1 MRISDWS
8 SDVCSS
14 DLREKRGGNQRGA
27 DDVERGYMVASDRE
41 ARVIERLGERLQA
54 AKHPGYGGDKD
65 GAGEQARNGAAA
77 VQQALGPIA
86 RHCRSKAQSDRSQH
100 PRCFRPWPATTPP
113 N

>member
-54 AKHPGYGGDKD
+54 AKHPGDGGDKD
-65 GAGEQARNGAAA
+65 GAGEQDRNGAAD
-77 VQQALGPIA
+77 VQQALGPIE
-86 RHCRSKAQSDRSQH
+86 RPCRSKIGRAACRE
-100 PRCFRPWPATTPP
+100 RVCTEG
-113 N
+113 